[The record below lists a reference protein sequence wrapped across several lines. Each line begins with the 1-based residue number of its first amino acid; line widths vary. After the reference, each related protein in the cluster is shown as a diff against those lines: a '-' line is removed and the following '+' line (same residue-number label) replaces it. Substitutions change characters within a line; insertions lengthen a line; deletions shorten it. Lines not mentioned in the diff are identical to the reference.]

1 MLIFTPFATMV
12 MQGVK
17 GKEGCSNVQK
27 YSMCRNIRC
36 AKILHVQKYS
46 MCKNTQRAK
55 IRNVQKYSMCKNAS
69 EFSSTQVPSFSL
81 LILMT
86 LLDIYDLLPI
96 HVLGINV
103 TSTIITRVSLI
114 CSCPMFLALFPFD
127 EQTCPLSIASC
138 KLSLSLT
145 AREVLLLLLVT
156 SLNITQSQM
165 VGRRTT

>member
-1 MLIFTPFATMV
+1 MLV

-36 AKILHVQKYS
+36 AKILNMQ
-46 MCKNTQRAK
+46 NTKCAK
-55 IRNVQKYSMCKNAS
+55 MLNVQRYSMCKNAS

-81 LILMT
+81 LILMK
-86 LLDIYDLLPI
+86 LRDIYDQVSI

-103 TSTIITRVSLI
+103 ISTIITRVSLI

-145 AREVLLLLLVT
+145 AREVLLLLTVT
-156 SLNITQSQM
+156 SLDVTQSQM
-165 VGRRTT
+165 GGRRTT

>member
-1 MLIFTPFATMV
+1 MWCKRKRRLF
-12 MQGVK
+12 K
-17 GKEGCSNVQK
+17 
-27 YSMCRNIRC
+27 R

-46 MCKNTQRAK
+46 MCKNIQCAK
-55 IRNVQKYSMCKNAS
+55 IFYVQKYSMCKNTKCAKYSMCKNAS

-86 LLDIYDLLPI
+86 LLDIYDQLSI

-103 TSTIITRVSLI
+103 TSIIITRVSLI

>member
-1 MLIFTPFATMV
+1 MWCLV

-27 YSMCRNIRC
+27 YYMCRNIRC
-36 AKILHVQKYS
+36 AKILNMQ
-46 MCKNTQRAK
+46 NTKCAK
-55 IRNVQKYSMCKNAS
+55 MLNVQRYSMCKNAS

-81 LILMT
+81 LILMK
-86 LLDIYDLLPI
+86 LRDIYDQVSI

-103 TSTIITRVSLI
+103 ASTIITRVSLI

-138 KLSLSLT
+138 KLFLSLSLSLSLI
-145 AREVLLLLLVT
+145 AREVLLLLTVT
-156 SLNITQSQM
+156 SLDVTQSQM
-165 VGRRTT
+165 GGRRTT

>member
-1 MLIFTPFATMV
+1 M
-12 MQGVK
+12 
-17 GKEGCSNVQK
+17 QK

-36 AKILHVQKYS
+36 AKILNMQ
-46 MCKNTQRAK
+46 NTKCAK
-55 IRNVQKYSMCKNAS
+55 MLNVQRYSMCKNAS

-81 LILMT
+81 LILMK
-86 LLDIYDLLPI
+86 LRDIYDQVSI

-103 TSTIITRVSLI
+103 ISTIITRVSLI

-138 KLSLSLT
+138 KLFLSLSLSLI
-145 AREVLLLLLVT
+145 AREVLLLLTVT
-156 SLNITQSQM
+156 SLDVTQSQM